1 MKMASVGCG
10 IVETENTGLPNSLYL
25 LFPTP
30 PPRVS
35 KKYA

>member
-1 MKMASVGCG
+1 MNMASEARSLVQ
-10 IVETENTGLPNSLYL
+10 IENTGHPNSLYPV
-25 LFPTP
+25 FPTP

>member
-1 MKMASVGCG
+1 MKMASVGRG
-10 IVETENTGLPNSLYL
+10 IVETENTGHPNSLYL
-25 LFPTP
+25 VFPTP